1 MGLSNF
7 LVHANLTRNWPKY
20 FREAWTNRYVVEEE
34 KIENAIAHYRRKAK
48 IAIVK

>member
-34 KIENAIAHYRRKAK
+34 KIENAIRRGED
-48 IAIVK
+48 